1 MDVNWEQLIKV
12 LEGNASPRE
21 VQAVRTW
28 AGSSAERQLLWQ
40 QLEDHYRQLRST
52 PVAGQQETEWVR
64 LQERI
69 GASKEQPSANPGARI
84 RRIGRLTAAACILL
98 LVAASWLLLKDHHT
112 PASGVLLA
120 TSGNEKKKMVLPD
133 STVVWLNYHS
143 SLQYDS
149 RNYNVHDR
157 TLELEGEAFFDVS
170 KSPGKPFR
178 IRTHSLTVDVL
189 GTSFSIAA
197 RPAIPQQVSVATG
210 RVRITGDHLDEQL
223 TANEQLLLDPLTKT
237 FTRQGVSTEEA
248 AGIRNDQLVFDKDD
262 LQSIAVKLQRWYDK
276 KIVIANSPINPQ
288 RSNSP
293 HKPISVTGII
303 HDDGLQEVL
312 QGLSYIGHF
321 TFIIQNNQIIIHPLS

>member
-1 MDVNWEQLIKV
+1 MNVNWEQLIKV

-21 VQAVRTW
+21 VQAVLAW

-40 QLEDHYRQLRST
+40 QLESNYRQLRST
-52 PVAGQQETEWVR
+52 PVAGQQEAEWVR

-69 GASKEQPSANPGARI
+69 SEWDNRPSANHGARI
-84 RRIGRLTAAACILL
+84 RLLRRLSVAACVLL
-98 LVAASWLLLKDHHT
+98 LVVSSWLLLRNHHT
-112 PASGVLLA
+112 AASGVLLA
-120 TSGNEKKKMVLPD
+120 TSGNEKKKVVLPD

-149 RNYNVHDR
+149 RSYNVHDR

-170 KSPGKPFR
+170 KSAGKPFR
-178 IRTHSLTVDVL
+178 VHTRSLTVDVL

-210 RVRITGDHLDEQL
+210 RVRITGDYLDEQL
-223 TANEQLLLDPLTKT
+223 TANEQLLLDPLTKS

-262 LQSIAVKLQRWYDK
+262 LRAIAMKLQRWYDK
-276 KIVIANSPINPQ
+276 KVIITDAPRKS
-288 RSNSP
+288 
-293 HKPISVTGII
+293 ISVSGVI

-321 TFIIQNNQIIIHPLS
+321 TFIIQNNQIIIHSRS